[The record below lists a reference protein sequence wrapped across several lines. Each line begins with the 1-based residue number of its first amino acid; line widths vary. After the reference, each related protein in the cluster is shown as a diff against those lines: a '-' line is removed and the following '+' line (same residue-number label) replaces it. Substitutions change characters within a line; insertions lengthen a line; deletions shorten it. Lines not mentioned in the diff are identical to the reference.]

1 MIYHNHI
8 VIRNIYYML
17 AYALGIKDFHGYENT
32 GSESFEHIHELFA
45 VILSRGLSLQLKQG
59 LYREYRIVQS
69 DMLTV
74 CGKIQLR
81 NTIRNRMAQ
90 KQQINCEYDELSVN
104 NLLNQILKTTG
115 MLLVR
120 KGTVRQEY
128 RDQLKKQLQMFNE
141 VNEIRLNA
149 FMDESTMHTLYEKFI
164 LEYYRFHYPQ
174 LHPNPSQIAWAL
186 DDDMSTLLP
195 TINSD
200 ITLEKDNRVLI
211 IDAKFYSHTTQV
223 YKGTHSIHSGNL
235 YQIFTYVKNREYGFE
250 NTEHTVSGM
259 LLYAGTDED
268 IQPDQTYHMH
278 GNRIDVKTLNLNQD
292 FECIAQQLNHIAEEY
307 F

>member
-1 MIYHNHI
+1 
-8 VIRNIYYML
+8 
-17 AYALGIKDFHGYENT
+17 
-32 GSESFEHIHELFA
+32 
-45 VILSRGLSLQLKQG
+45 
-59 LYREYRIVQS
+59 
-69 DMLTV
+69 MLTV

-141 VNEIRLNA
+141 VDEIRVDTIPWSHIRFQRNNRNYRILISVCQLVIQGLLMTTEENEIRLNA
-149 FMDESTMHTLYEKFI
+149 FMDENTMHTLYEKFI

-195 TINSD
+195 TMNSD
-200 ITLEKDNRVLI
+200 ITLEKGKRVLI
-211 IDAKFYSHTTQV
+211 IDAKFYSHITQV

-259 LLYAGTDED
+259 LLYAGMDED

-278 GNRIDVKTLNLNQD
+278 GNRIDVKTLNLNQE